1 MTGADEGE
9 VVNHSEATAALAS
22 NEATGDD
29 VDQNVSNPLENEGV
43 NTNPTVNMFEDPD
56 PEPAEA
62 EANP

>member
-9 VVNHSEATAALAS
+9 VQNHNEATAALAS
-22 NEATGDD
+22 NEATGND